1 MRQCVGLQP
10 HTSRENI
17 MNNAIGLLGGTFD
30 PIHVGHL
37 RPAIALLEHLNLSEV
52 RLLPNYIPPHK
63 ATPDSSPE
71 HRLNMV
77 QLAAELTPQLV
88 VDDRELK
95 RNRPSYTLDTLKELR
110 LELPTT
116 PLCFLMGMDSL
127 CQLDQWHGWQE
138 LLDYAHL
145 VVSHRP
151 GWQPAFTANIAAL
164 LAAHA
169 TVEPNQL
176 HRQLHGCIYLFDS
189 PQLDISSTHIRNCIK
204 TGNNPQY
211 LLPEPVLNYIRDKGL
226 YQLPVL

>member
-1 MRQCVGLQP
+1 
-10 HTSRENI
+10 
-17 MNNAIGLLGGTFD
+17 MNKAIGLLGGTFD

-37 RPAIALLEHLNLSEV
+37 RPAIALREQLGLSEV

-71 HRLNMV
+71 HRLAMV
-77 QLAAELTPQLV
+77 ELATTYTPGLV
-88 VDDRELK
+88 VDARELK

-110 LELPTT
+110 AELPDT

-127 CQLDQWHGWQE
+127 CSLNKWYGWQA

-151 GWQPAFTANIAAL
+151 GWQPDFTPPLANFVAQHRTL
-164 LAAHA
+164 HA
-169 TVEPNQL
+169 NQL
-176 HRQLHGCIYLFDS
+176 SEQLQGCIYLFNN
-189 PQLDISSTHIRNCIK
+189 PQLDISSSQIRQCLQA
-204 TGNNPQY
+204 GNNPQY

>member
-1 MRQCVGLQP
+1 MRK
-10 HTSRENI
+10 
-17 MNNAIGLLGGTFD
+17 AIGLLGGTFD

-37 RPAIALLEHLNLSEV
+37 RPAIALLERLNLSEV

-71 HRLNMV
+71 HRLAMA
-77 QLAAELTPQLV
+77 QLAAQCTAGLV
-88 VDDRELK
+88 VDARELK
-95 RNRPSYTLDTLKELR
+95 RSRPSYTLDTLKELR

-127 CQLDQWHGWQE
+127 CQLDTWYGWQQ

-151 GWQPAFTANIAAL
+151 GWQPDFNDTIKTL
-164 LAAHA
+164 VKTHA
-169 TVEPNQL
+169 TTDASQL
-176 HRQLHGCIYLFDS
+176 SRQLHGCIYLFDS
-189 PQLDISSTHIRNCIK
+189 PQLDISSTHIRDCIK
-204 TGNNPQY
+204 DGNNPQY

>member
-1 MRQCVGLQP
+1 
-10 HTSRENI
+10 

-37 RPAIALLEHLNLSEV
+37 RPAIALLERLNLSEV

-63 ATPDSSPE
+63 ATPDSSPQ
-71 HRLNMV
+71 HRLAMA
-77 QLAAELTPQLV
+77 QLAAECTAGLV

-110 LELPTT
+110 LELPNT

-127 CQLDQWHGWQE
+127 CQLDTWHGWQQ

-151 GWQPAFTANIAAL
+151 GWQPDFNDSIQNLVKSHGT
-164 LAAHA
+164 
-169 TVEPNQL
+169 TDSSQL
-176 HRQLHGCIYLFDS
+176 SRKLQGHIYLFDS
-189 PQLDISSTHIRNCIK
+189 PQLDISSTHIRDCIK
-204 TGNNPQY
+204 AGNNPQY

>member
-1 MRQCVGLQP
+1 
-10 HTSRENI
+10 

-37 RPAIALLEHLNLSEV
+37 RPAIAALERLNLSEV

-63 ATPDSSPE
+63 ATPDSALA
-71 HRLNMV
+71 HRLAMV
-77 QLAAELTPQLV
+77 HLAASHTTGLV
-88 VDDRELK
+88 VDERELK

-110 LELPTT
+110 AELPTT

-127 CQLDQWHGWQE
+127 CQLDQWHGWQQ

-151 GWQPAFTANIAAL
+151 GWQPDFNAQVAAL
-164 LAAHA
+164 VQAHG
-169 TVEPNQL
+169 TTDETQL
-176 HRQLHGCIYLFDS
+176 HRQLQGRIYLFDS
-189 PQLDISSTHIRNCIK
+189 PQLDISSTQIRACVRA
-204 TGNNPQY
+204 GNNPQY

-226 YQLPVL
+226 YQSCVL

>member
-1 MRQCVGLQP
+1 MRK
-10 HTSRENI
+10 
-17 MNNAIGLLGGTFD
+17 AIGLLGGTFD

-37 RPAIALLEHLNLSEV
+37 RPAIALLERLNLSEV

-71 HRLNMV
+71 HRLAMA
-77 QLAAELTPQLV
+77 QLAAAGTCGLV
-88 VDDRELK
+88 VDGRELK
-95 RNRPSYTLDTLKELR
+95 RSRPSYTLDTLKELR

-127 CQLDQWHGWQE
+127 CQLDKWYGWQQ

-151 GWQPAFTANIAAL
+151 GWLPDFNDTIKAL
-164 LAAHA
+164 VETHA
-169 TVEPNQL
+169 TTDASQL
-176 HRQLHGCIYLFDS
+176 SRQLHGCIYLFDS
-189 PQLDISSTHIRNCIK
+189 PQLDISSTHIRDCIK
-204 TGNNPQY
+204 DGNNPQY